1 MEAGMAGSRR
11 RGAARRGRRS
21 GYTLDVTLRGAGM
34 RKLGYRLGAV
44 VLLLLALAGTG
55 YAAYR
60 GVVYVRDLAFARN
73 ERFTIREIRI
83 AEGRIKTVDMI
94 REYLAYKGVTE
105 GANLFGFNLR
115 AFRDEYLAYNPAV
128 REMTIRRRLP
138 DTLEVAIVER
148 RPLVRLG
155 QRDTLVCDREGFV
168 FRLSSGLH
176 ELPVIIGNTDPLL
189 APGRTVEGLTRAAV
203 DVLAACEDP
212 RLGLLV
218 LGIDIRKR
226 DYLIVHIV
234 APSGIQ
240 EVMLAW
246 EGMDGHATPA
256 SLAAMTHQLRRLRQT
271 SLVEERS
278 QIDATFPDR
287 HFGR

>member
-1 MEAGMAGSRR
+1 MARSRSR
-11 RGAARRGRRS
+11 QSSRRGRRS
-21 GYTLDVTLRGAGM
+21 GYTLDLALRGPGM
-34 RKLGYRLGAV
+34 RLVGYRVGAV
-44 VLLLLALAGTG
+44 LLLLLALVGTA
-55 YAAYR
+55 YAAWR
-60 GVVYVRDLAFARN
+60 GAVYVRELAFARN
-73 ERFTIREIRI
+73 PRFTIREIRI
-83 AEGRIKTVDMI
+83 AEGRIKTADMI
-94 REYLAYKGVTE
+94 REYFAYKGVTE
-105 GANLFGFNLR
+105 GANLFGFDLTT
-115 AFRDEYLAYNPAV
+115 FRDEYLAYNPVV
-128 REMTIRRRLP
+128 RQLTIRRRLP
-138 DTLEVAIVER
+138 DTLEVAVVER
-148 RPLVRLG
+148 QPLARLG
-155 QRDTLVCDREGFV
+155 QRDTLVCDREGFM
-168 FRLSSGLH
+168 FRLSAGLH

-226 DYLIVHIV
+226 DYLVVHIV

-246 EGMDGHATPA
+246 EGMGEPTTPD
-256 SLAAMTHQLRRLRQT
+256 SRAAMEHQLRRVRQT